1 MVEDKREAGV
11 ERQTGRR
18 TEGKERQNK
27 ERNNMV
33 PEISRAWQV
42 LDIRGDTNILKLVVK
57 LVKKNVKS

>member
-1 MVEDKREAGV
+1 
-11 ERQTGRR
+11 
-18 TEGKERQNK
+18 
-27 ERNNMV
+27 MV